1 MTLLPRT
8 LLWRSFL
15 LISLLMIISVAASF
29 QILRSYE
36 REPRARQLAQMVVSV
51 VNLTRAAL
59 VTANADK
66 RRELLTDLSEREGIR
81 VYPAEPGDILVP
93 SPNTPFVHTL
103 HAEARRQL
111 GEDTR
116 FAAGIGD
123 LRGFFISFH
132 IDDDEYWVM
141 LPRERVERQFPW
153 QWLGWTALALLLSL
167 TGAWLIVSRVNQPLK
182 ALAAAAVDI
191 GKGKTPAPLPE
202 SGPFEIETLAR
213 SFNQMSQDLARL
225 NADRALI
232 LAGVSHDLRTPLAR
246 LRLSTEMSAS
256 DDALK
261 LGMID
266 DIGEMDSIIG
276 QFLDFARTQND
287 EPLEPTDLAAL
298 AHEVVEHQLHLGHTV
313 QANVE
318 PVPVQALRR
327 TGIKRLIS
335 NLVDNALAYG
345 EKDVCIAT
353 RREGGKLI
361 LEVLDRGPG
370 IPPQE
375 IERLKQPFTRL
386 EQARSGKGGSGL
398 GLAIVDR
405 IARHHGGSFELL
417 AREGGGLIA
426 RVSLPLQEG
435 AALPRSRRAPVSLSA
450 QERAASPDK

>member
-1 MTLLPRT
+1 VTLLPRT

-15 LISLLMIISVAASF
+15 LISLLMILSVGAWF
-29 QILRSYE
+29 QILRVYE
-36 REPRARQLAQMVVSV
+36 REPRANQLAQMVVSV

-66 RRELLTDLSEREGIR
+66 RHELLMDLSDREGIR
-81 VYPAEPGDILVP
+81 VYPAEPGDQLLP
-93 SPNTPFVHTL
+93 SPDVPFAHML
-103 HAEARRQL
+103 NAEIRRQL

-116 FAAGIGD
+116 FASAIGD

-167 TGAWLIVSRVNQPLK
+167 AGAWLIVSRINRPLK
-182 ALAAAAVDI
+182 ALAAAAADI

-202 SGPFEIETLAR
+202 SGPVEIETLAR

-225 NADRALI
+225 DADRALI
-232 LAGVSHDLRTPLAR
+232 LAGVSHDLRTPLSR
-246 LRLSTEMSAS
+246 LRLSTEMSES
-256 DDALK
+256 DESLK
-261 LGMID
+261 QGMIA

-276 QFLDFARTQND
+276 QFLDFARTQSE
-287 EPLEPTDLAAL
+287 EPLASTDVAAL
-298 AHEVVEHQLHLGHTV
+298 AREVVEHQLHLGRAV
-313 QANVE
+313 QANIE

-327 TGIKRLIS
+327 MGIKRLIS
-335 NLVDNALAYG
+335 NLVDNAIAYG
-345 EKDVCIAT
+345 EKDVCVAT
-353 RREGGKLI
+353 RSEGGKLI

-375 IERLKQPFTRL
+375 AERLKQPFTRL

-405 IARHHGGSFELL
+405 IARHHGGSFDLL
-417 AREGGGLIA
+417 AREGGGLVA
-426 RVSLPLQEG
+426 RVSLPLQES
-435 AALPRSRRAPVSLSA
+435 AAI
-450 QERAASPDK
+450 PDT

>member
-1 MTLLPRT
+1 VSLLPRT

-15 LISLLMIISVAASF
+15 LISLLMIISVAAWF
-29 QILRSYE
+29 QILRNYE
-36 REPRARQLAQMVVSV
+36 REPRAKQLAQMVVSV

-66 RRELLTDLSEREGIR
+66 RRELLLDLSDSEGIH
-81 VYPAEPGDILVP
+81 VYPAEPGDKLAP
-93 SPNTPFVHTL
+93 SPDVPFVYML
-103 HAEARRQL
+103 HAEIRRQL

-116 FAAGIGD
+116 FASGIGD
-123 LRGFFISFH
+123 LHGFFISFH

-153 QWLGWTALALLLSL
+153 QWLGWTAVALLLSL
-167 TGAWLIVSRVNQPLK
+167 IGAWLIVSRINRPLR
-182 ALAAAAVDI
+182 ALAAAAADI

-202 SGPFEIETLAR
+202 SGPVEIETLAR

-232 LAGVSHDLRTPLAR
+232 LAGVSHDLRTPLSR

-261 LGMID
+261 QGMIA
-266 DIGEMDSIIG
+266 DIAEMDAIIG

-287 EPLEPTDLAAL
+287 EPLVPTDIAAL
-298 AHEVVEHQLHLGHTV
+298 AHEVVEHQLRLGHAV
-313 QANVE
+313 QASIE
-318 PVPVQALRR
+318 PMPGRALRR
-327 TGIKRLIS
+327 MGIKRLIS

-345 EKDVCIAT
+345 EKDVCVAT
-353 RREGGKLI
+353 RNEGSKLI

-370 IPPQE
+370 IPRE
-375 IERLKQPFTRL
+375 EAERLKQPFTRL
-386 EQARSGKGGSGL
+386 EQARSGKGGAGL

-417 AREGGGLIA
+417 PREGGGLIA
-426 RVSLPLQEG
+426 RVSLPLREST
-435 AALPRSRRAPVSLSA
+435 AT
-450 QERAASPDK
+450 PDK

>member
-15 LISLLMIISVAASF
+15 LISLLMIISVTAWF

-66 RRELLTDLSEREGIR
+66 RHALLMDLSDREGIR
-81 VYPAEPGDILVP
+81 VYPVEPGDKLVP
-93 SPNTPFVHTL
+93 SPDVPFVQML
-103 HAEARRQL
+103 HVEIRRSL

-116 FAAGIGD
+116 FASGIGD
-123 LRGFFISFH
+123 QHGFFISFH

-141 LPRERVERQFPW
+141 LPRERIERQFPW
-153 QWLGWTALALLLSL
+153 QWLGWTMLALLLSL
-167 TGAWLIVSRVNQPLK
+167 IGAWLIVSRINRPLK
-182 ALAAAAVDI
+182 ALAAAAADI
-191 GKGKTPAPLPE
+191 GKGKTPEPLPE
-202 SGPFEIETLAR
+202 SGPVEIQTLAR

-225 NADRALI
+225 DADRALI
-232 LAGVSHDLRTPLAR
+232 LAGVSHDLRTPLSR

-256 DDALK
+256 DEALK
-261 LGMID
+261 QGMIA
-266 DIGEMDSIIG
+266 DIAEMDSIIG
-276 QFLDFARTQND
+276 QFLDFARTQSE
-287 EPLEPTDLAAL
+287 EPLAPTDIAAL
-298 AHEVVEHQLHLGHTV
+298 AREAVEHQLRLGHAL
-313 QANVE
+313 QANIE
-318 PVPVQALRR
+318 PVPERALRR
-327 TGIKRLIS
+327 MGIKRLIA
-335 NLVDNALAYG
+335 NLVDNALTYG
-345 EKDVCIAT
+345 EKDVCVAT
-353 RREGGKLI
+353 RSEGDKLI

-375 IERLKQPFTRL
+375 AERLKQPFTRL

-405 IARHHGGSFELL
+405 IARHHGGIFELL
-417 AREGGGLIA
+417 PRAGGGLIA

-435 AALPRSRRAPVSLSA
+435 AALPGS
-450 QERAASPDK
+450 